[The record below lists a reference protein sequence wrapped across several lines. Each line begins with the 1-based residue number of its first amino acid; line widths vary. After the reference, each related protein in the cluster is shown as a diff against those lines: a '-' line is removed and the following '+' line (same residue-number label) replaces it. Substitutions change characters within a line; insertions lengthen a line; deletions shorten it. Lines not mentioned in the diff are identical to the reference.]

1 MNLAR
6 IWSNPAIIALICI
19 GLCPITS
26 NALDLAIVGTANFS
40 TLSYGVEVP
49 SDRTADFTQ
58 RYNAQFGWG
67 GGVVLT
73 SKLGE
78 MTGLEGGLQFV
89 RRKLS
94 IGTAEYGPLGSAN
107 SAPVNN
113 AAGEVI
119 LTANYLQIPI
129 LFRFFPTTTLS
140 FGLGPYVGYG
150 IGSIDMLHKRST
162 VSVSTSPTFKEFG
175 IKNLD
180 AGIAASFVS
189 YFPVGKSTSIF
200 VDLRY
205 LAGLLNTANL
215 ESVASATDI
224 EPSAKFGAFQVLLGV
239 NLGKIGKLKSTRKK
253 RPRRSRSR
261 KPPESKEDT
270 EKDASRF

>member
-1 MNLAR
+1 
-6 IWSNPAIIALICI
+6 
-19 GLCPITS
+19 
-26 NALDLAIVGTANFS
+26 
-40 TLSYGVEVP
+40 
-49 SDRTADFTQ
+49 
-58 RYNAQFGWG
+58 
-67 GGVVLT
+67 
-73 SKLGE
+73 
-78 MTGLEGGLQFV
+78 
-89 RRKLS
+89 
-94 IGTAEYGPLGSAN
+94 
-107 SAPVNN
+107 
-113 AAGEVI
+113 
-119 LTANYLQIPI
+119 
-129 LFRFFPTTTLS
+129 
-140 FGLGPYVGYG
+140 
-150 IGSIDMLHKRST
+150 MLHKRST